1 MRTAILMLFLVL
13 QTLDASAQFR
23 ETAFSSFP
31 ADSMCRVELKIPDS
45 VLVRSW
51 HNSAIFVETEVLMDG
66 CSESTLKH
74 TVSQGRYALL
84 DQRQGPNMVFRPAV
98 NRQGGL
104 TTPRGY
110 CAETVTY
117 RIYLPADFYEES
129 PGVWVR
135 EFELNKSTINY

>member
-1 MRTAILMLFLVL
+1 MRNFILSLLLVL
-13 QTLDASAQFR
+13 QTLQVSAQFR

-31 ADSMCRVELKIPDS
+31 ADSMCRIELQIPDS
-45 VLVRSW
+45 LVVHSW

-104 TTPRGY
+104 TTPRGF
-110 CAETVTY
+110 CTETVTY
-117 RIYLPADFYEES
+117 RIYLPSDFYEES

-135 EFELNKSTINY
+135 EFERNKSTINY